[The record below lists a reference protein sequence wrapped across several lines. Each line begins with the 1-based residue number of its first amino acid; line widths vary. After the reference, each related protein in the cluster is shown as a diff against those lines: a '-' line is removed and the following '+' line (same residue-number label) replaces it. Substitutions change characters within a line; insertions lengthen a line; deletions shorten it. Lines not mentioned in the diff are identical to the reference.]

1 MSYSRIRLSI
11 TNADFPLLTEFAGR
25 TVLASAGEEK
35 ANAVEYNT
43 VGILYC
49 ENVMPSKEGLK
60 SIDFIQAIPPL
71 VVPDGSYLA
80 LIQFAYD
87 ELTPTS
93 YADLATIVLPTPYA
107 QWGLDF
113 VRILELRGT
122 GEIRAYIGITSRGNL
137 FISTPDTTSWTALNN
152 DGWNPTLD
160 DINSVSVATLL
171 AGSTTDT
178 YICLPRFK
186 IFKVNITV
194 KILEPIV
201 FKPNSDIVQSNV
213 LGIVASYNYLI
224 LHDGHTLQWSSAF
237 DPLDFA
243 LANSLVTGAGFGTP
257 VGLQGKITALVTN
270 PAGFTVYSDVNA
282 IDVDYSSNTRFPWV
296 FRPIPNSAGVPNNR
310 MVIVSEDNVNYAWT
324 SQGLQAISAQN
335 AQPIFPEVTDFLTF
349 GKLETYDFNTNEVN
363 VSEGDIKVDIGYAG
377 NRYVI
382 ISYGLA
388 LSPTDAPVRFA
399 ATVGEFSGDPSTI
412 NGLAI
417 RVLPGF
423 MLIGSNPVILGSGPT
438 TIHADIVTFDAL
450 EVAGYRPISWTIT
463 ILSMPEQT
471 LGNSFLFTLLDD
483 ADGVIAALDI
493 VLTSVPITVTGDLS
507 FIATDVAKIRLDT
520 DYISES
526 FTITFTS
533 LQPTDY
539 TQALVFDVALKRW
552 GKIVIPHVDT
562 VDYRIGAFNAPRS
575 GIGFMSSTGEV
586 SVVDFSDK
594 RCVLNILNRD
604 NFLVNSCTPGVWNS
618 AFNQVESDAI
628 SVRVS
633 GIVPNTRPLAVNTVE
648 IHVTIYTDTATD
660 IMFTAY
666 FGSTFLSVTV
676 PGIGGVPEGMVAVG
690 TITFPT
696 TYAPD
701 TTLDVAVLLVDSPS
715 SSQSPILVI
724 TGVYV

>member
-1 MSYSRIRLSI
+1 MSYSRIRLNI

-25 TVLASAGEEK
+25 TVLDSAREEK
-35 ANAVEYNT
+35 ANAVEYNN

-71 VVPDGSYLA
+71 VVPNGSYLA
-80 LIQFAYD
+80 LIQFAYNK
-87 ELTPTS
+87 LTPTPYS
-93 YADLATIVLPTPYA
+93 GLATIVLPTPYA

-122 GEIRAYIGITSRGNL
+122 GEIRAYVGITSRGSL

-152 DGWNPTLD
+152 DGWNPTLE

-237 DPLDFA
+237 DPLDFS

-296 FRPIPNSAGVPNNR
+296 FRPIPNSAGIPNNR

-349 GKLETYDFNTNEVN
+349 GKLETYDFNTNEVI
-363 VSEGDIKVDIGYAG
+363 VSEGAIKVDIGYAG

-382 ISYGLA
+382 ISYGLTLVSNTIPVIFSLTGAFTPAAVLDDVTAA
-388 LSPTDAPVRFA
+388 LLFETLR
-399 ATVGEFSGDPSTI
+399 
-412 NGLAI
+412 
-417 RVLPGF
+417 
-423 MLIGSNPVILGSGPT
+423 IGSSPLILISGNIPLHMQ
-438 TIHADIVTFDAL
+438 ILSFNAL
-450 EVAGYRPISWTIT
+450 EVAGYRPTSWTIT
-463 ILSMPEQT
+463 ILGIPGQT
-471 LGNSFLFTLLDD
+471 LGSPIIFTLLDSSNVTL
-483 ADGVIAALDI
+483 AVLSVTPTSLPFTLTGDI
-493 VLTSVPITVTGDLS
+493 VALSVDI
-507 FIATDVAKIRLDT
+507 AKIRLDT
-520 DYISES
+520 DYINVSLSMS
-526 FTITFTS
+526 FTAM
-533 LQPTDY
+533 QPVGNY
-539 TQALVFDVALKRW
+539 TQALIFDVALKRW
-552 GKIVIPHVDT
+552 GKVVIPHVDT
-562 VDYRIGAFNAPRS
+562 VDYRIGSFNAPRS
-575 GIGFMSSTGEV
+575 GIGFMSNTGEV

-594 RCVLNILNRD
+594 RCTVNILNLD
-604 NFLVNSCTPGVWNS
+604 NFLVNSCTPGIWNS
-618 AFNQVESDAI
+618 AFNQVESDAA

-633 GIVPNTRPLAVNTVE
+633 GIIPNTRPLAVNTVE
-648 IHVTIYTDTATD
+648 IHVTIYTDTSTD
-660 IMFTAY
+660 IVFTAY

-676 PGIGGVPEGMVAVG
+676 LDIGGTPLGMSAVG
-690 TITFPT
+690 TITFPA

-701 TTLDVAVLLVDSPS
+701 TPLDVAVLLADSPS
-715 SSQSPILVI
+715 SSHTPVLVI